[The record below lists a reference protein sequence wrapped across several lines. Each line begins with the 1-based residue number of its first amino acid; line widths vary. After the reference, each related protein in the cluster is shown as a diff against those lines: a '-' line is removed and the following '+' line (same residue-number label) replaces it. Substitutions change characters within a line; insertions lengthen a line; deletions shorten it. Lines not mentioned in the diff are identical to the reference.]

1 MYTIKNNKVYRGDEA
16 IADVVGDQ
24 LDFYE
29 GMAKFRAPAV
39 RMFNAVKKDAV
50 KDISNAETKPKVE
63 IKKPKKVEKKDYLQV
78 ISEIC
83 GVEITK
89 PHPVKGFKSNR
100 YHALIKKKYN
110 DIIKSEEI
118 DDSMKRSISNMIL

>member
-50 KDISNAETKPKVE
+50 KDI
-63 IKKPKKVEKKDYLQV
+63 
-78 ISEIC
+78 
-83 GVEITK
+83 
-89 PHPVKGFKSNR
+89 
-100 YHALIKKKYN
+100 
-110 DIIKSEEI
+110 
-118 DDSMKRSISNMIL
+118 